1 MSCNKLSNEKE
12 MGKLLKSSSRRIR
25 YSRRISETSEALAD
39 STTWTI
45 LLSRKRTRLIQS
57 PTLRS
62 DPFYSNS
69 LFF

>member
-12 MGKLLKSSSRRIR
+12 MGRLLKSSSRRIR
-25 YSRRISETSEALAD
+25 YSRRISEISEALAD

-45 LLSRKRTRLIQS
+45 LLSRKRTRLIKS

-62 DPFYSNS
+62 DPVYSNS

>member
-12 MGKLLKSSSRRIR
+12 MGRLLKSNNKRIL
-25 YSRRISETSEALAD
+25 YSRRISEISEALAD

-45 LLSRKRTRLIQS
+45 LLSRKRTRLIKS
-57 PTLRS
+57 LTLRS

>member
-12 MGKLLKSSSRRIR
+12 MGRLLKSSSRRIL
-25 YSRRISETSEALAD
+25 YSRRIPEISEALAD

-45 LLSRKRTRLIQS
+45 LLSRKRTRLIKS
-57 PTLRS
+57 LTLRS